1 MDLNDCYKKNFI
13 KKTRIDKELIKSL
26 IEMSK
31 IKEDSVNNAKID
43 EINISAYVSM
53 AYDSLRETLEA
64 LCILK
69 EYKVSSHI
77 CLGELLK
84 TLIQGF
90 DFNSFDRFRYVR
102 NGINY
107 YGAKVDY
114 SQGKEIITKMFK
126 MKSEIIKRHFKKMEE

>member
-1 MDLNDCYKKNFI
+1 MDLDECYKKNFI
-13 KKTRIDKELIKSL
+13 KKTRIDRELVRSL

-31 IKEDSVNNAKID
+31 IKEDSVNNAQVN
-43 EINISAYVSM
+43 ETNISAYVSM
-53 AYDSLRETLEA
+53 AYDSLRETFEA

-69 EYKVSSHI
+69 GYKVTSHI

-84 TLIQGF
+84 NLVSDF
-90 DFNSFDRFRYVR
+90 DFNNFDRFRYIR

-114 SQGKEIITKMFK
+114 KQGKEIITKMFNL
-126 MKSEIIKRHFKKMEE
+126 KSEIIKNHLKDI

>member
-1 MDLNDCYKKNFI
+1 MDLEDCYKKNFI
-13 KKTRIDKELIKSL
+13 KKTRIDKELIRSL

-43 EINISAYVSM
+43 DINISAYVAM

-69 EYKVSSHI
+69 GYKVTSHI
-77 CLGELLK
+77 CLGELLR
-84 TLIQGF
+84 TLILNF
-90 DFNSFDRFRYVR
+90 DFNSFDRFRYTR

-107 YGAKVDY
+107 YGTKVDY
-114 SQGKEIITKMFK
+114 QQGKEIIMKLFK
-126 MKSEIIKRHFKKMEE
+126 MKSEVTKKHLKEI